1 MEMFL
6 FFAVYLCLLY
16 SIISNG
22 TCDIMKT
29 ICVMLMTS
37 LAKALIG
44 DFVEEKDKIKQ
55 IFVLSLL
62 MGGISFVLGVSYGW
76 ENLKVI
82 SITLSLTI
90 GGGINLLKL
99 MYDKYV
105 IDSRFNV

>member
-1 MEMFL
+1 
-6 FFAVYLCLLY
+6 
-16 SIISNG
+16 
-22 TCDIMKT
+22 MKT